1 MSRRPHTP
9 HTPVPRLEHRLWE
22 VMRIGMMKEED
33 DASKKRK
40 MEEILQALSNIPAPG
55 RTPTFPSDESGGPPP
70 VRIDPINK
78 ADMYFPKGPG
88 GVPSPPEDWL
98 WDDVRDLV
106 AWDAH
111 RPQVHLIDGTSIFFW
126 NNDPATQEKR
136 WREKGIDKQIEEWSH
151 YPGLVIVVLQQP
163 IFEKKIRNSDAN
175 LRRAHDGLLRLRRY
189 GSRIVWL
196 TVFVDDETLSMSMH
210 EKKRESRCTLQG
222 ERGPMKHLYCE
233 YDDVTLSRIA
243 IWLRKY
249 AAETMSL
256 PREWVSVISGDKT
269 VEKKINEINEVTSLL
284 RKANNK
290 VHIELWRT
298 EPPGAS

>member
-1 MSRRPHTP
+1 MSRRPHTL

-22 VMRIGMMKEED
+22 VMRVGMMKEED

-55 RTPTFPSDESGGPPP
+55 CTPTFPSDESGGPPP

-98 WDDVRDLV
+98 WDDIRPLV

-126 NNDPATQEKR
+126 NNNPATQEKR
-136 WREKGIDKQIEEWSH
+136 WREKGIDKQIEYWSH

-175 LRRAHDGLLRLRRY
+175 LRRAHDSLLRLRRY
-189 GSRIVWL
+189 KSRIVWL
-196 TVFVDDETLSMSMH
+196 TVFVDDKTLRMSMD
-210 EKKRESRCTLQG
+210 ESKRRRESLCTLQG

-243 IWLRKY
+243 IWLRRMKPD
-249 AAETMSL
+249 L
-256 PREWVSVISGDKT
+256 PREWVSIISGDNKA
-269 VEKKINEINEVTSLL
+269 EKKPWQINEVTSLL
-284 RKANNK
+284 RRANNK
-290 VHIELWRT
+290 VHIELWGT
-298 EPPGAS
+298 EPLGAS